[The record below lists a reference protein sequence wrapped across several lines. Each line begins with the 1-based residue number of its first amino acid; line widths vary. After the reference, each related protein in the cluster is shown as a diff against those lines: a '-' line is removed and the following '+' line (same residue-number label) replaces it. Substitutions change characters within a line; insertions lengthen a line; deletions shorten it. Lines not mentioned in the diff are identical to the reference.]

1 MSSIDKPSH
10 GTSSPSRTRPDAVRD
25 RIEEELTGPLGAMG
39 FDIEALELT
48 PAGKRRVL
56 RVAVDRDGGVTLD
69 DVADATREVS
79 RVLDEESDVMGEM
92 PYTLEV
98 TSRGVDRPLT
108 LPRHWRRNADR
119 LVTVSLVGGGE
130 VTGRIL
136 TSTDTAATLDV
147 DGTHREVAYA
157 EVQRAMVQIE
167 FRRRAETPDDTD
179 DTDETGENDV

>member
-1 MSSIDKPSH
+1 MS
-10 GTSSPSRTRPDAVRD
+10 TARQDATRD
-25 RIEEELTGPLGAMG
+25 RIEAELVDPLSELG
-39 FDIEALELT
+39 FDVEAVEVT

-56 RVAVDRDGGVTLD
+56 RVAVDKDGGVTLD

-79 RVLDEESDVMGEM
+79 RVLDDSDVMGEM

-119 LVTVSLVGGGE
+119 LVKATLADGGE

-136 TSTDTAATLDV
+136 GSDDATVTLDV
-147 DGTHREVAYA
+147 DGTRREVAYHDVA
-157 EVQRAMVQIE
+157 KALVQVE
-167 FRRRAETPDDTD
+167 FNRRTTSDTSDTSEKDD
-179 DTDETGENDV
+179 